1 MDIDQPPEKK
11 NCPVHTATSAILENE
26 INKQNKEFYEIRGKL
41 KVNTKREDRI
51 AILNFNNQFIPEGN
65 SEV

>member
-1 MDIDQPPEKK
+1 MDVDEPPEKK
-11 NCPVHTATSAILENE
+11 NCPDTEISATLKNE
-26 INKQNKEFYEIRGKL
+26 INKQNKEFFDIRGKL

-51 AILNFNNQFIPEGN
+51 AILNFNKQFIPEGN